1 MHKNLLEQNSQA
13 GGSYERQEVRAW
25 ERGGDNTSW
34 FVQQGGDKEGWPL
47 ARRVALTIQ

>member
-1 MHKNLLEQNSQA
+1 MHRNLLEQSSQA

-47 ARRVALTIQ
+47 ARRVPLTLQ